1 MYTEAYRDF
10 MSARI
15 RNLVFL
21 SVGLAPALAHAQ
33 APVGELFSTTAQVRG
48 SVTLAS
54 SGMTV
59 MSGSSITSGEQT
71 ARLQLTRG
79 GELNVCSGTSVAVS
93 ASANGRDLMFSF
105 GSGSIESRYSMQASS
120 DVIVTPDL
128 RLVITGPGEFDLDV
142 AITPAGDTCVRS
154 HRDSTGGVIVN
165 EQFGD
170 GIYQVKPSDSVL
182 FRKGKVSDASVNPQG
197 VNCGCPS
204 PKSQLRET
212 EVATGP
218 ATTAPLTTPSA
229 PTEPA
234 ATAGPV
240 STPPSNV
247 SPSSEAAPQ
256 PAADSQHLVA
266 DAPFVFNADTPP
278 APIMT
283 KRVMRLHVETG
294 NTFADF
300 HPAVQPPPMAAKPP
314 HKGFWR
320 RLGKALFG

>member
-1 MYTEAYRDF
+1 MYTEAYRGF

-21 SVGLAPALAHAQ
+21 SVALTPAVARAQ

-48 SVTLAS
+48 SVTLAG

-79 GELNVCSGTSVAVS
+79 GELNVCAGTSIAVS

-105 GSGSIESRYSMQASS
+105 GSGSIESRYAMQASS

-128 RLVITGPGEFDLDV
+128 RLVITGPGEFDLDI

-182 FRKGKVSDASVNPQG
+182 FRKGKVADASVNPQG

-204 PKSQLRET
+204 PKSPLREI
-212 EVATGP
+212 EVASAPVAPTL
-218 ATTAPLTTPSA
+218 PLTP
-229 PTEPA
+229 PPA
-234 ATAGPV
+234 A
-240 STPPSNV
+240 PP
-247 SPSSEAAPQ
+247 PPKEETTQ
-256 PAADSQHLVA
+256 PAADTQHLVA

-278 APIMT
+278 APVMT
-283 KRVMRLHVETG
+283 KRVMRLHVEAG
-294 NTFADF
+294 NSFADF
-300 HPAVQPPPMAAKPP
+300 HPAVQPPPVATKPP
-314 HKGFWR
+314 HKNFWR